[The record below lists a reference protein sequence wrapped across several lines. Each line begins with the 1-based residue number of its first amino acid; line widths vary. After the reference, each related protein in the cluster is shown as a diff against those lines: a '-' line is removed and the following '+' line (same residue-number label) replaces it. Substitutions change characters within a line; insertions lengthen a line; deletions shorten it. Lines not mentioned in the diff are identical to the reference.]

1 VTPDSS
7 SATARRAL
15 AVRLEAEEVIA
26 AMDATLRRAAGAAGI
41 GRHGSTAA
49 GLYTPTG
56 TLLLGGRES
65 HPLLLE
71 AAAEA
76 LVFLATAPA
85 GAPAAFAADD
95 LWLTNDPGE
104 GAAGLEDLILAAP
117 LFRAGQLLG
126 FIALTATHPGLGRA
140 TLAPARR
147 LRREGLVLPWMR
159 LVQGGH
165 LQEDTLR
172 LLSANTDDPEAFRQ
186 DLAAQTHAVRIGREA
201 VEDLLERLGP
211 EALQDLAAVAAAG
224 AERAL
229 AQTFARV
236 QDDEIV
242 GRLGGAEIRIR
253 RRESPIA
260 VRLTWPSSE
269 TPLTPALGRA
279 AVRAAFR
286 EVLAVESP
294 ILAILGGIAES
305 LSIETTISPKSA
317 RPTGEARFAGA
328 QNVSGA
334 VLAAF
339 AGMLPHLAHAPDAAP
354 ILLDLRGR
362 RGGGS
367 RYRVRLGLPGGLGA
381 SVYGDGLT
389 FAAPAFSPFRI
400 HTVEEIERTLPVRI
414 RCLELIPA
422 SGGPGQYHGGL
433 AARLDIE
440 LLEGQAEADIL
451 VPGRAIG
458 MQGGM
463 RGADPRALHV
473 TLRQGTREV
482 QGGSRAVISLEP
494 GDRLILES
502 NGGGGWGIP
511 FQRSIMRLED
521 DLARGLVTPD
531 QSRNRYGLVLK
542 PGTLEKDD
550 YLTYRVRHY
559 LLSTLAV
566 EDIIAGEELLD

>member
-1 VTPDSS
+1 MTAEP
-7 SATARRAL
+7 AAARRAL
-15 AVRLEAEEVIA
+15 AIRLEAEEVVA
-26 AMDATLRRAAGAAGI
+26 AMDATLRRAGGTAGI

-49 GLYTPTG
+49 GLYAASG
-56 TLLLGGRES
+56 ALLLGGRES

-71 AAAEA
+71 TAAEA
-76 LVFLATAPA
+76 LASLLPPQA
-85 GAPAAFAADD
+85 GTPAALAPDD
-95 LWLTNDPGE
+95 VWLTNDPGC
-104 GAAGLEDLILAAP
+104 GAASLEDLILAAP
-117 LFRAGQLLG
+117 LFTETRLLG
-126 FIALTATHPGLGRA
+126 CVVLTATHPGLGRA
-140 TLAPARR
+140 TLTPARR
-147 LRREGLVLPWMR
+147 LRREGLVLPWSR
-159 LVQGGH
+159 LIREGQ

-172 LLSANTDDPEAFRQ
+172 VLSANTDDPEAFRQ
-186 DLAAQTHAVRIGREA
+186 DLAAQMHALRIGRET
-201 VEDLLERLGP
+201 VEDLLERLGA
-211 EALQDLAAVAAAG
+211 EALQDLETVAKIG

-229 AQTFARV
+229 AQTFSRL
-236 QDDEIV
+236 QSDEIV
-242 GRLGGAEIRIR
+242 GRFGGAEVVIR
-253 RRESPIA
+253 RRECPLPVHLA
-260 VRLTWPSSE
+260 WPSSE
-269 TPLTPALGRA
+269 TPLTPALARA
-279 AVRAAFR
+279 AVRTAFR
-286 EVLAVESP
+286 EVLAVEAP
-294 ILAILGGIAES
+294 ALATLGGLAETLAIETNVTAE
-305 LSIETTISPKSA
+305 PA
-317 RPTGEARFAGA
+317 RPTGAARFAGA
-328 QNVSGA
+328 QVAAGA

-339 AGMLPHLAHAPDAAP
+339 AGVLPHLAHAPDAAP

-362 RGGGS
+362 WDDGQ

-389 FAAPAFSPFRI
+389 FAAPTFSPFRI
-400 HTVEEIERTLPVRI
+400 HTVEEIERAFPLRVR
-414 RCLELIPA
+414 RLEIIPA

-433 AARLDIE
+433 AVRMEIQI
-440 LLEGQAEADIL
+440 LEGQAEADVL

-463 RGADPRALHV
+463 RGTDPRALHV
-473 TLRQGTREV
+473 TPRHGTREV
-482 QGGSRAVISLEP
+482 RGGSRAVLTLEP
-494 GDRLILES
+494 GDRLVLES